1 MAENYIDYDV
11 VMNASNIYKSQAE
24 ALANVV
30 QILTNTNAEMQAGFK
45 NETSNAF
52 IERYESEYKK
62 ALEKAGEAL
71 QSISDFLKTYVNNR
85 IAEDECTAGGIAG

>member
-30 QILTNTNAEMQAGFK
+30 QTLTNTNAEMQAGFK

-52 IERYESEYKK
+52 IERYESEYKV

-71 QSISDFLKTYVNNR
+71 QSISDFLKTYVDKR
-85 IAEDECTAGGIAG
+85 KEEDAGTAGNIAG

>member
-11 VMNASNIYKSQAE
+11 VKEASKTYSSQAE

-30 QILTNTNAEMQAGFK
+30 QTLTKTNAVMKEGFK

-52 IERYESEYKK
+52 MERYESEYEV
-62 ALEKAGEAL
+62 ALKKAGEAL
-71 QSISDFLKTYVNNR
+71 QSISEFLTTYVNKR
-85 IAEDECTAGGIAG
+85 MEEDGNTAVHIAG

>member
-11 VMNASNIYKSQAE
+11 VMNASKTYSSQAE

-30 QILTNTNAEMQAGFK
+30 QTLTSTNAEMQAGFK

-52 IERYESEYKK
+52 IERYESEYKV

-71 QSISDFLKTYVNNR
+71 QSISDFLETYVNNR
-85 IAEDECTAGGIAG
+85 IAEDEGTAGNIAG

>member
-11 VMNASNIYKSQAE
+11 VMKASNTYHSQAE

-30 QILTNTNAEMQAGFK
+30 QTLTNTNAEMQAGFK

-52 IERYESEYKK
+52 IERYESEYKG

-71 QSISDFLKTYVNNR
+71 QSISDFLKTYVDKR
-85 IAEDECTAGGIAG
+85 KEEDAGTAGNIAG

>member
-30 QILTNTNAEMQAGFK
+30 QTLTNTNAEMQAGFK

-52 IERYESEYKK
+52 IERYESEYKV

-71 QSISDFLKTYVNNR
+71 QSISEFLKTYVDNR
-85 IAEDECTAGGIAG
+85 IAEDTGTAGNIAG

>member
-30 QILTNTNAEMQAGFK
+30 QTLTNTNAEMQAGFK

-52 IERYESEYKK
+52 IERYESEYKG

-71 QSISDFLKTYVNNR
+71 QSISDFLKTYVDKR
-85 IAEDECTAGGIAG
+85 KEEDAGTAGNIAG

>member
-11 VMNASNIYKSQAE
+11 VMNASKTYHSQAE

-30 QILTNTNAEMQAGFK
+30 QTLTNTNAEMQAGFK

-85 IAEDECTAGGIAG
+85 IAEDEGTAGNIAG

>member
-11 VMNASNIYKSQAE
+11 VMNASNTYHSQAE

-30 QILTNTNAEMQAGFK
+30 QILTNTNAEMKEGFK

-52 IERYESEYKK
+52 IERYESEYKV

-71 QSISDFLKTYVNNR
+71 QSISDFLKTYVDKR
-85 IAEDECTAGGIAG
+85 KEEDAGTAGNIAG